1 MPLPQP
7 WLVDAL
13 ELLDLRQGDRCLLLG
28 CPTITHLQAVS
39 KLVGPKAS
47 IVVVEP
53 DITCAERAA
62 DWQHER
68 LEVLACTPEDGDR
81 FGTLDAVLAC
91 PLTTMDWPLELWTK
105 LIPSNLRPGGRFVLD
120 LPAET
125 FCEPLQRA
133 WEQLTGSTQALS
145 LLRGPSEEAVTSALR
160 ASGMRNVEASV
171 GTHILHLENPY
182 ALVQVV
188 EKLGLADPIR
198 IGDLERQLI
207 EILKTTDHADVVF
220 HRTRVRGLR

>member
-7 WLVDAL
+7 WLADAL

-62 DWQHER
+62 DWQHEH
-68 LEVLACTPEDGDR
+68 LE
-81 FGTLDAVLAC
+81 VLAC

-120 LPAET
+120 LPAEN

-182 ALVQVV
+182 ALVRVV
-188 EKLGLADPIR
+188 EKLGQADPIR
-198 IGDLERQLI
+198 IEDLERQLV
-207 EILKTTDHADVVF
+207 EVLKTTDHADVVF

>member
-13 ELLDLRQGDRCLLLG
+13 EQLDLRQGDRCLLLG

-53 DITCAERAA
+53 DITCAERASA
-62 DWQHER
+62 WQHEH

-105 LIPSNLRPGGRFVLD
+105 LISSNLRPGGRFVLD

-133 WEQLTGSTQALS
+133 WEQLTGSTQELS
-145 LLRGPSEEAVTSALR
+145 LLRGPSEEAAASALR
-160 ASGMRNVEASV
+160 DNGMRNVEASV

-182 ALVQVV
+182 ALSQVIQ
-188 EKLGLADPIR
+188 ELGLADPSR
-198 IGDLERQLI
+198 IGDLERRLV
-207 EILKTTDHADVVF
+207 EILKTTDRTDVVF
-220 HRTRVRGLR
+220 HRTRVHGLR